1 MKTKIEQEASQS
13 TLRPETPLT
22 HATDRRRLERAFL
35 NGAKALKSHLDRET
49 ERLVRNVSSGKSDFE
64 KGQLDGILW
73 LQSCIDEL
81 FNRE

>member
-1 MKTKIEQEASQS
+1 MKSKIEAKASQS
-13 TLRPETPLT
+13 TLRPETPLSSP
-22 HATDRRRLERAFL
+22 TDRRKLERAYL
-35 NGAKALKSHLDRET
+35 NGARALKTLVDCEV
-49 ERLVRNVSSGKSDFE
+49 ERLVKLVNAGKSEFE

>member
-1 MKTKIEQEASQS
+1 MKSKIEAEASES
-13 TLRPETPLT
+13 TLRPETPLSSP
-22 HATDRRRLERAFL
+22 TDRRKLERAYL
-35 NGAKALKSHLDRET
+35 NGAKALKAHLDRET
-49 ERLVRNVSSGKSDFE
+49 ERLVKLVNPGKSEFE